1 MKLKLFLFALICS
14 SSALADFRSFMRSY
28 CLECHNAS
36 KQKGDRRFD
45 RLRIDFSNAHSAES
59 LQEILDI
66 LNLSEMPP
74 KKADKQPS
82 EKELKQVIVW
92 LTNNLQKAKEKV
104 NKSANGRV
112 VIRRLNKTEYRNSI
126 RDIFDIN
133 TELYD
138 PAMGFPDEN
147 EEEGFDNIGGALIM
161 SEYLMSEALLAGEVI
176 AERVIQPGP
185 RPEVQRLSLTPELRA
200 EASKELG
207 KYFYINFIQNGSLII
222 RSGKR
227 HWEASNDGRYN
238 IKIKALMLNRLKNL
252 IPSKDLR
259 YNSSEP
265 ARLAVTAYK
274 MTGSSPF
281 TQKLGEFD
289 ISDEKLGEINITTEL
304 RRGSKIK
311 IQWLNGPNG
320 SVKRITRKVLHKY
333 HPEALAGHK
342 NPTQMYF
349 GAGPE
354 MQIKEF
360 HIEGPFYDEWPLP
373 VFDKYFGSL
382 STNSTYPSLEKSL
395 NNLAYKVYRADKANK
410 NPAYL
415 RRAKK
420 ELENGAN
427 IWAAAKAGIKT
438 MLSSPQFLY
447 MAEAPASSSKSRLSG
462 RELAVRMAYFLWKS
476 SPDEELLK
484 LAENGKLRDPKVRLT
499 ELERMLKDPRA
510 KGFLE
515 DFLAQWLW
523 LETLGD
529 MPPSHKKD
537 KIYYQY
543 DLEQAMAEETYL
555 FTKDLLDKNGPLQ
568 NLLDADYTF
577 LNEGLAKLYGVP
589 GVIGNEFRKVQLNE
603 HPERGGLMG
612 QASVLTVTG
621 NGVESLPVT
630 RGVWI
635 LENIMGT
642 PPPPPPP
649 DVPEIAPDTSGTQTV
664 RDLLAKHRENFSCN
678 ECHKKMDP
686 FGLAMEG
693 YDYLGRYRES
703 YGHKSKNKNK
713 INLTVESHDGVN
725 FEGLAGV
732 KEYIKSKPDMFTR
745 CLTEKLLTY
754 AVGRK
759 MVFTDRKSI
768 DAIVLRAKK
777 EDFGLRDLLKL
788 IILSEVFLSK

>member
-1 MKLKLFLFALICS
+1 MKLKLLFIFTCLTS
-14 SSALADFRSFMRSY
+14 VVQADFRSFMRTY

-45 RLRIDFSNAHSAES
+45 RLRIDFTNPHSAES

-82 EKELKQVIVW
+82 EKELKQVIDW

-112 VIRRLNKTEYRNSI
+112 VIRRLNKTEYRNSV

-138 PAMGFPDEN
+138 PSMGFPEEN

-161 SEYLMSEALLAGEVI
+161 SEYLMRETLLAGEVI
-176 AERVIQPGP
+176 AERVVQPGP
-185 RPEVQRLSLTPELRA
+185 RPEVNNLSLTPELRG
-200 EASKELG
+200 EASRELG
-207 KYFYINFIQNGSLII
+207 KYYYTRFIQNGSLII
-222 RSGKR
+222 KSGKR
-227 HWEASNDGRYN
+227 QWEASNDGRYN
-238 IKIKALMLNRLKNL
+238 LKIKATMLNRLTSQ
-252 IPSKDLR
+252 IPSSNLR
-259 YNSSEP
+259 YDSSEP
-265 ARLAVTAYK
+265 AKLKVTAYK
-274 MTGSSPF
+274 MGGSAPF
-281 TQKLGEFD
+281 TQVLGEFD
-289 ISDEKLGEINITTEL
+289 VADEQVGEINITTEL
-304 RRGSKIK
+304 RRGSRIK
-311 IQWLNGPNG
+311 IEWVNGPNG

-333 HPEALAGHK
+333 HPEALQGHK

-360 HIEGPFYDEWPLP
+360 HLEGPFYDEWPLP
-373 VFDKYFGSL
+373 VFAKYFGSL
-382 STNSTYPSLEKSL
+382 NSNSSFADLKLSLKKLS
-395 NNLAYKVYRADKANK
+395 YQVYRGEQGNQD
-410 NPAYL
+410 PAYL
-415 RRAKK
+415 KMAQKAMDQD
-420 ELENGAN
+420 GDV
-427 IWAAAKAGIKT
+427 WTAAKAGIKT

-447 MAEAPASSSKSRLSG
+447 MAEAPAKSSKSRLSA

-476 SPDEELLK
+476 SPDEELLELASNKK
-484 LAENGKLRDPKVRLT
+484 LLDPKVRLRQ
-499 ELERMLKDPRA
+499 LERMLIDPRA
-510 KGFLE
+510 KGFVE
-515 DFLAQWLW
+515 DFLGQWLW

-529 MPPSHKKD
+529 MPPSKKD
-537 KIYYQY
+537 KLYYKY
-543 DLEQAMAEETYL
+543 NLEKAMAQETYL
-555 FTKDLLDKNGPLQ
+555 FTEDLLKRNGPLE

-577 LNEGLAKLYGVP
+577 VNEGLAALYGIS
-589 GVIGNEFRKVQLNE
+589 GVTGEEFRKVQLQGR
-603 HPERGGLMG
+603 PERGGLMG

-664 RDLLAKHRENFSCN
+664 RDLLAKHREDFSCN

-693 YDYLGRYRES
+693 YDYLGRYREH
-703 YGHKSKNKNK
+703 YGHKSKSKNK
-713 INLTVESHDGVN
+713 INLAVQSHDGVN
-725 FEGLAGV
+725 FEGLPGV
-732 KEYIKSKPDMFTR
+732 KQYIKSKPDMFTR
-745 CLTEKLLTY
+745 CLTEKLLTF

-759 MVFTDRKSI
+759 MVFTDRRSI
-768 DAIVLRAKK
+768 DAIVQRAKK
-777 EDFGLRDLLKL
+777 EGFGLRDLMKL
-788 IILSEVFLSK
+788 IVLSEVFITK